1 MDKTPTIPSLDES
14 LAEDELAIAVTS
26 LDEPADNGMIAP
38 DWTGPRCE
46 KCHAPIKT
54 KLVEVCRSCGW
65 YARLGTYLEVDP
77 DWETGDE
84 FNQTPPPPQP
94 SHVEVWMNLLPK
106 WAWVIIATVSLVVA
120 ESIVVRLVTPDD
132 SWIRTTW
139 SFAQLL
145 AGALTFFVCHIF
157 SFLVQAAD
165 DADMTMQEL
174 IIRPLKVWK
183 GIFRELPTRLWLV
196 NTAAAGITAAVMSVA
211 VIGGLNYERLLDWGF
226 EQPKQQNLVGAMVS
240 QMQKAAKEKRGNLED
255 SARDFAG
262 SQDLD
267 KTPEKQAP
275 APPPK
280 PRLETDC
287 VILGYRASKDGHIH
301 TLLLG
306 TARGKQLVFAGA
318 IQPPDDQEFAE
329 LASQL
334 VAAKT
339 PYPFLQLQTEATW
352 VKPKFTCSVSY
363 TSQSK
368 DGRLLG
374 VRWEKYGG
382 TVSMP

>member
-77 DWETGDE
+77 DWETEDE
-84 FNQTPPPPQP
+84 LNQAPPQLQP
-94 SHVEVWMNLLPK
+94 SHVEVWMSLLPR
-106 WAWVIIATVSLVVA
+106 WAWVIITTVALVVA
-120 ESIVVRLVTPDD
+120 ESVVVRLVTPAD
-132 SWIRTTW
+132 SWIRTAW

-145 AGALTFFVCHIF
+145 AGTLTFFVCHIF

-165 DADMTMQEL
+165 DADMNVQDL
-174 IIRPLKVWK
+174 LIRPLKVWK
-183 GIFRELPTRLWLV
+183 QIVRELPQRLSVV
-196 NTAAAGITAAVMSVA
+196 NVAAAGLTAALMSVV
-211 VIGGLNYERLLDWGF
+211 VIGGLHYERLLDWGF
-226 EQPKQQNLVGAMVS
+226 EQPKKQNLMGAMVS
-240 QMQKAAKEKRGNLED
+240 QMQKAAQEKQGDLED
-255 SARDFAG
+255 SVKDFAG

-267 KTPEKQAP
+267 KTPEKQP
-275 APPPK
+275 PTPPPK

-306 TARGKQLVFAGA
+306 TARGKQLVFAGSV
-318 IQPPDDQEFAE
+318 QPHDDEEFAE
-329 LASQL
+329 LSKQL
-334 VAAKT
+334 VAART
-339 PYPFLQLQTEATW
+339 DYPFLDLHADAIW
-352 VKPKFTCSVSY
+352 VKPKFTCSVTY
-363 TSQSK
+363 TTQSK
-368 DGRLLG
+368 NGRLLG
-374 VRWEKYGG
+374 IHWEKYNG

>member
-1 MDKTPTIPSLDES
+1 MDKAPTIPSLDEP
-14 LAEDELAIAVTS
+14 LPEDELAVS
-26 LDEPADNGMIAP
+26 LTPVDESADDGMIAP
-38 DWTGPRCE
+38 EWTGPRCE
-46 KCHAPIKT
+46 KCHAPVKT

-77 DWETGDE
+77 DWETEDE
-84 FNQTPPPPQP
+84 LNQAPPPPQP

-120 ESIVVRLVTPDD
+120 ESVVVRLITPAD
-132 SWIRTTW
+132 SWIRTAW
-139 SFAQLL
+139 SFTQLL
-145 AGALTFFVCHIF
+145 VGVLTFFVCHIF

-165 DADMTMQEL
+165 DADMNVQDL
-174 IIRPLKVWK
+174 LIRPLKVWK
-183 GIFRELPTRLWLV
+183 QIFRELPKRQSVV
-196 NTAAAGITAAVMSVA
+196 NAAAAGLTAALMSLV
-211 VIGGLNYERLLDWGF
+211 VIGGLHYERLLDWGF
-226 EQPKQQNLVGAMVS
+226 EQPKKQNLMGAMVS
-240 QMQKAAKEKRGNLED
+240 QMKKAAQDKPGSLED
-255 SARDFAG
+255 SVRDFAD

-267 KTPEKQAP
+267 KNGEKQPP

-287 VILGYRASKDGHIH
+287 VILGYRASVDGHIH

-306 TARGKQLVFAGA
+306 TARGKQLVFAGSVP
-318 IQPPDDQEFAE
+318 PPDDEEFAE
-329 LASQL
+329 LAPQL

-352 VKPKFTCSVSY
+352 VEPKFTCSVSY